1 MRPTKK
7 PCCSATILWLTAF
20 TMIFAGCATK
30 PDPNA
35 IGPDGRRCIVGVVD
49 STDAAILRAKNPA
62 VHAGD
67 FVWTPYCS
75 AQLGDDLL
83 NEVYELTR

>member
-7 PCCSATILWLTAF
+7 PCCSGIMFWLIACT
-20 TMIFAGCATK
+20 TIFAGCVTK
-30 PDPNA
+30 PDLDA
-35 IGPDGRRCIVGVVD
+35 LGPDGRRCIVGVVD